1 MSFDPFGDFETTGY
15 LRNSLGLKDPAE
27 VKENEHFSFEM
38 GLDEALSYLER
49 TKNLNYQALL
59 QVHRL
64 LFEKFYPWAG
74 RDRLELV
81 PHLSVW
87 KGPKGAPRRT
97 FFESP
102 AMIERAVDY
111 ALSLASK
118 KQGFMQKPGEVMGLL
133 CFAHPF
139 LDGNG
144 RSILL
149 FYMELS
155 YRAGFAID
163 WASTRKDDY
172 LQALD
177 DEIHNPGKGPLD
189 RYLVPFVV
197 PIHSRDQ
204 WPEIIGQING
214 LDGMDGENITY
225 ENLDD
230 PEVQKVYAAYHA
242 EHPYPAKDGT
252 PDSEP

>member
-1 MSFDPFGDFETTGY
+1 
-15 LRNSLGLKDPAE
+15 
-27 VKENEHFSFEM
+27 
-38 GLDEALSYLER
+38 
-49 TKNLNYQALL
+49 
-59 QVHRL
+59 
-64 LFEKFYPWAG
+64 
-74 RDRLELV
+74 
-81 PHLSVW
+81 
-87 KGPKGAPRRT
+87 
-97 FFESP
+97 
-102 AMIERAVDY
+102 
-111 ALSLASK
+111 
-118 KQGFMQKPGEVMGLL
+118 MGLL

-177 DEIHNPGKGPLD
+177 DEIHNPGKGHLD

-204 WPEIIGQING
+204 WPEIIGQINR

-230 PEVQKVYAAYHA
+230 PEVQKVYAVYHA

>member
-87 KGPKGAPRRT
+87 KGPKGAPRLT
-97 FFESP
+97 
-102 AMIERAVDY
+102 
-111 ALSLASK
+111 L
-118 KQGFMQKPGEVMGLL
+118 
-133 CFAHPF
+133 
-139 LDGNG
+139 
-144 RSILL
+144 
-149 FYMELS
+149 
-155 YRAGFAID
+155 
-163 WASTRKDDY
+163 
-172 LQALD
+172 
-177 DEIHNPGKGPLD
+177 IHK
-189 RYLVPFVV
+189 
-197 PIHSRDQ
+197 
-204 WPEIIGQING
+204 
-214 LDGMDGENITY
+214 
-225 ENLDD
+225 
-230 PEVQKVYAAYHA
+230 
-242 EHPYPAKDGT
+242 
-252 PDSEP
+252 

>member
-1 MSFDPFGDFETTGY
+1 MNAY
-15 LRNSLGLKDPAE
+15 
-27 VKENEHFSFEM
+27 
-38 GLDEALSYLER
+38 
-49 TKNLNYQALL
+49 
-59 QVHRL
+59 
-64 LFEKFYPWAG
+64 
-74 RDRLELV
+74 
-81 PHLSVW
+81 
-87 KGPKGAPRRT
+87 PRRT

-177 DEIHNPGKGPLD
+177 DEIHNPGKGHLD